1 MRSISTLLLLMTVSF
16 IGLKA
21 QIPIRVSD
29 DSLDLGKSTMP
40 GITVTIPEVKY
51 EDALKAWTR
60 ELQSGTKSKLVTE
73 NNSMTIFGAKIK
85 EISPNP
91 INVYSRM
98 MNYDSIVKLTVVFEL
113 KKDQYIERSSGETDL
128 SKAKNYLK
136 EFAKNEYLDVAKNQ
150 ADAEDKKLRDLQKDL
165 SSLEKDKS
173 RLQKSIE
180 SSNSTIFSENENL
193 AIQKN
198 ELETVSA
205 EIIEQNKQLSSPQA
219 DPVKKEKTDYLN
231 DLEKRKKKAL
241 NAMES
246 SQEKINKANNEI
258 DKANAE
264 IPKNEKMQEQ
274 LNDKI
279 AEQQA
284 VYQKYADKTKTIKS
298 Y

>member
-1 MRSISTLLLLMTVSF
+1 MKSISTLFLLLIISF

-21 QIPIRVSD
+21 QKPVTVVD
-29 DSLDLGKSTMP
+29 DSLNFGKSNMP

-51 EDALKAWTR
+51 ETVLKAWTR

-85 EISPNP
+85 EVSPNP
-91 INVYSRM
+91 INVYSRIT
-98 MNYDSIVKLTVVFEL
+98 NLDSVVKLTVVFEL
-113 KKDQYIERSSGETDL
+113 KKDQYIERSTSETDL
-128 SKAKNYLK
+128 TKAKNYLK

-150 ADAEDKKLRDLQKDL
+150 EDAEDRKLRDLQKEL

-180 SSNSTIFSENENL
+180 SANSTIFTEKENL
-193 AIQKN
+193 SVQRN

-205 EIIEQNKQLSSPQA
+205 EIIEQNKQLGTPEA
-219 DPVKKEKTDYLN
+219 DPVKKEKTDYIN
-231 DLEKRKKKAL
+231 GLEKRKKKAL
-241 NAMES
+241 NAIED
-246 SQEKINKANNEI
+246 SQEKVNKANAEI

-274 LNDKI
+274 VNEKI

-284 VYQKYADKTKTIKS
+284 VYQRYANKTKTIKA